1 MDIDAGRLFVHVP
14 YGVLLANLDKLAD
27 LGINAEIYVDAESL
41 DNYTTKEIDLINSSF
56 AKYGL
61 KKILHGPIYDL
72 NPGSLDSRIRQ
83 SSQERI
89 NQTISLCEK
98 LNTNHIVFHHGF
110 NHIYYKTHREKWL
123 ENSSAVWKPL
133 AQYCLK
139 KNINLAIENSLDPEP
154 SIILELIARI
164 NLPNF
169 AACFD
174 IGHFNA
180 FGQKAPLEIFD
191 TYPPGYIKEIHLSD
205 NLGDF
210 DTHLAL
216 GKGNIDF
223 KAFFQLIDAK
233 KINPIVTIEPH
244 SLEDIQPCL
253 VYLNRIEKSVL

>member
-1 MDIDAGRLFVHVP
+1 MHIESPKLFVHVP

-41 DNYTTKEIDLINSSF
+41 DSYTTKEIDLINSFF
-56 AKYGL
+56 AQYRL

-72 NPGSLDSRIRQ
+72 NPGSLDSRIREV
-83 SSQERI
+83 SQERI
-89 NQTISLCEK
+89 SQAVSLCEK
-98 LNTNHIVFHHGF
+98 LNSDHIVFHHGF

-154 SIILELIARI
+154 GIILELIAGL
-164 NLPNF
+164 NLPNLG
-169 AACFD
+169 ACFD

-180 FGQKAPLEIFD
+180 FGKKSPLEFFN
-191 TYPPGYIKEIHLSD
+191 TYPPEYIKEIHLSD
-205 NLGDF
+205 NLGTF
-210 DTHLAL
+210 DDHLAL

-223 KAFFQLIDAK
+223 KGFFQLVDSKDID
-233 KINPIVTIEPH
+233 PIITIEPH

-253 VYLNRIEKSVL
+253 EYLKKI